1 MTRPMLTI
9 VFALAG
15 AAPLAA
21 QGTAS
26 TPPEV
31 VSYGDAIIRVPAD
44 HATISVSTESHGD
57 TAPDAQARGN
67 AAMRSVQDA
76 VAALKIKGIQVT
88 TTGLYL
94 SPDYIYRNNERI
106 MKGFVGRHTITI
118 QLDDVARAGEVLG
131 AAVSAGATNVN
142 GIAFSRRDRQ
152 ALEQQALKQAVQV
165 ARARAD
171 AIAAGAGS
179 AVVRIVRVSEQWGGP
194 QAPIRVG
201 GNLGGAAE
209 SLSVAPPPVAVG
221 EVEVRAFVTLTAAIK

>member
-1 MTRPMLTI
+1 MTRTALTI
-9 VFALAG
+9 VFALAA

-21 QGTAS
+21 QGTVP

-31 VSYGDAIIRVPAD
+31 VAYGDAVIRVPAD
-44 HATISVSTESHGD
+44 HATISVATESHGD

-67 AAMRSVQDA
+67 AAMKSVQDA
-76 VAALKIKGIQVT
+76 VAALKIKGLQVT

-94 SPDYIYRNNERI
+94 SPDYVYKNNERI
-106 MKGFVGRHTITI
+106 MKGFVGRHTITV
-118 QLDDVARAGEVLG
+118 QLDDVGRAGEVL
-131 AAVSAGATNVN
+131 AAVVNAGATNVN

-171 AIAAGAGS
+171 ALAAGAGS
-179 AVVRIVRVSEQWGGP
+179 SVVRIAHVTEQWGGS

-201 GNLGGAAE
+201 GNLGAMAE
-209 SLSVAPPPVAVG
+209 SSIVSPPPVAVG
-221 EVEVRAFVTLTAAIK
+221 EVEVRALVVLTAVIK